1 MPSSSALML
10 AIASVVGTGAACI
23 TAPAASQS
31 QPLGR
36 NFDVR
41 VGQIVQIAGEMLT
54 VTFERVAEDSRCP
67 TNVKCVWEGDA
78 VVRVA
83 LQGQNAER
91 GTLDLHTQA
100 AAKREADFQKYRL
113 RLVQLVPWPKDSGG
127 IPAETYIAT
136 LVVTRS
142 P

>member
-1 MPSSSALML
+1 MAF
-10 AIASVVGTGAACI
+10 AIAAIAGLGASCATTPTGA
-23 TAPAASQS
+23 PSES
-31 QPLGR
+31 PLGA

-41 VGQIVQIAGEMLT
+41 VGQAVQITGETLT

-78 VVRVA
+78 VVRLA
-83 LQGQNAER
+83 LQGQKAER
-91 GTLDLHTQA
+91 GTLNLHTQA
-100 AAKREADFQKYRL
+100 NAQREAAFQVYRV

-127 IPAETYIAT
+127 IPAETYVAT
-136 LVVTRS
+136 LNVTRS

>member
-1 MPSSSALML
+1 MAFAVAVIVSL
-10 AIASVVGTGAACI
+10 GAACM

-41 VGQIVQIAGEMLT
+41 VGQTVQIAGETLT

-78 VVRVA
+78 VVRVT

-91 GTLDLHTQA
+91 GTLNLHTQA
-100 AAKREADFQKYRL
+100 AAAREADFQKYRL

>member
-1 MPSSSALML
+1 MAF
-10 AIASVVGTGAACI
+10 AIVAIVGLGGSCM
-23 TAPAASQS
+23 TAPQVAPSQS
-31 QPLGR
+31 PLGK
-36 NFDVR
+36 NFDLR
-41 VGQIVQIAGEMLT
+41 VGQTVQIAGEGLT

-67 TNVKCVWEGDA
+67 TNTKCVWEGDA
-78 VVRVA
+78 VVRLA

-91 GTLDLHTQA
+91 GTVNLHTQA
-100 AAKREADFQKYRL
+100 ASREAGFQKYRL